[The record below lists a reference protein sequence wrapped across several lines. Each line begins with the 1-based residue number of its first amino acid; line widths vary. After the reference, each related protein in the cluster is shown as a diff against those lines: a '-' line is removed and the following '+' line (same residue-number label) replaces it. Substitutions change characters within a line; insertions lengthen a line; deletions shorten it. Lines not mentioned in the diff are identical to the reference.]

1 MNNKYL
7 GIIMAAQE
15 LLHSYLSQ
23 ECPLVHNYRLN
34 AIMDVAYGLQQ
45 SKNLSLT
52 AMGRKINTQTNVKNK
67 IKKVDRL
74 EGNKH
79 LHNELEYLY
88 SGLSKYVFT
97 YLSHNTTDS
106 MPIIIDLCFIKD
118 RYDIQMLS
126 AEVACKGRSIP
137 LYREVF
143 AKGDLKN
150 RAKQFLFNLSKCV
163 PSSAKILVI
172 MDAGFGE
179 KWFKEIENNNWY
191 WLSRIRQ
198 GKSIKLSKSD
208 NWISAKD
215 VFANIGVRAKSYND
229 ASIMVTHDR
238 KCRIIT
244 KKSSSINTRKR
255 PLKVIAS
262 KYNYGNGAFSRAAKE
277 PWILATNLPTKYDAT
292 SIVIYYKKRMQIEE
306 SFRDLKSTQFGL
318 GARHVRTNCISR
330 WAVKL
335 LLAAVVQIIFWI
347 IGIIGHSKDFQR
359 KFQANTVRN
368 KKVFSYFYLGQLI
381 IEHDMV
387 KELDIKFN
395 EVPQIINQELARQ
408 W

>member
-1 MNNKYL
+1 
-7 GIIMAAQE
+7 MAAHE
-15 LLHSYLSQ
+15 LLHYYLSQ
-23 ECPLVHNYRLN
+23 KCSLVHSSRLQ
-34 AIMDVAYGLQQ
+34 AVMDVAYGLQH

-52 AMGRKINTQTNVKNK
+52 AMGRKINNKTNVKHK

-88 SGLSKYVFT
+88 SGLSKYIFT
-97 YLSHNTTDS
+97 YISHNANHNI
-106 MPIIIDLCFIKD
+106 PIIIDLCFIKD

-143 AKGDLKN
+143 AKGELKN
-150 RAKQFLFNLSKCV
+150 KAKEFLSNLSKCI
-163 PSSAKILVI
+163 PNEAKILVI

-179 KWFKEIENNNWY
+179 KWFEEIENKKWY

-198 GKSIKLSKSD
+198 GKSIKLDKSD
-208 NWISAKD
+208 SWSSAKD
-215 VFANIGVRAKSYND
+215 IFPNIGIKAKSYDD

-244 KKSSSINTRKR
+244 KKSSAISKRKK
-255 PLKVIAS
+255 PVKFIAS
-262 KYNYGNGAFSRAAKE
+262 KYNYGNGSFSRAAKE
-277 PWILATNLPTKYDAT
+277 PWILATNLPQEYNAP
-292 SIVIYYKKRMQIEE
+292 SVVNYYKKRMQIEE

-318 GARHVRTNCISR
+318 EARHVRTNCISR

-335 LLAAVVQIIFWI
+335 LLAAIVQIIFWI

-359 KFQANTVRN
+359 RFQANTVRD

-381 IEHDMV
+381 VEHNMLED
-387 KELDIKFN
+387 LDIDFN
-395 EVPQIINQELARQ
+395 EVPLIINTELAGK

>member
-1 MNNKYL
+1 
-7 GIIMAAQE
+7 MAAQE
-15 LLHSYLSQ
+15 LLHNYLSEQ
-23 ECPLVHNYRLN
+23 CPLVHNYRLQ
-34 AIMDVAYGLQQ
+34 AIMDVAYGLQH

-52 AMGRKINTQTNVKNK
+52 AIGRKINNNTNVKHK

-88 SGLSKYVFT
+88 SGLSNYVFT
-97 YLSHNTTDS
+97 YLSHNTSNS
-106 MPIIIDLCFIKD
+106 MPIIVDLCFIKD
-118 RYDIQMLS
+118 GYDIQMLS

-143 AKGDLKN
+143 PKGELKN
-150 RAKQFLFNLSKCV
+150 RAKQFLNNLSKCI
-163 PSSAKILVI
+163 PSDKKILVI

-179 KWFKEIENNNWY
+179 TWFEEIEKHGWY

-198 GKSIKLSKSD
+198 GKSIKLSEVED
-208 NWISAKD
+208 WRSAKD
-215 VFANIGVRAKSYND
+215 IFPNIGIKAKSYDD
-229 ASIMVTHDR
+229 ARIMITHDR

-244 KKSSSINTRKR
+244 KKSSSISTRKK
-255 PLKVIAS
+255 PLKLIAS
-262 KYNYGNGAFSRAAKE
+262 KYNYGNGAFRRAAKE
-277 PWILATNLPTKYDAT
+277 PWILATNLPKAYNVTA
-292 SIVIYYKKRMQIEE
+292 IVNYYKKRMQIEE

-330 WAVKL
+330 WGVKL
-335 LLAAVVQIIFWI
+335 LLAAIVQIIFWI

-381 IEHDMV
+381 VEHDML
-387 KELDIKFN
+387 EDLNIKFD
-395 EVPQIINQELARQ
+395 EVPLIVTKELARQ

>member
-1 MNNKYL
+1 MTAHK
-7 GIIMAAQE
+7 
-15 LLHSYLSQ
+15 LLHNYLSQ
-23 ECPLVHNYRLN
+23 ECPLVHNYRLQ
-34 AIMDVAYGLQQ
+34 AIMDVAYGLQH

-52 AMGRKINTQTNVKNK
+52 AMGRKINNQINMKHK

-97 YLSHNTTDS
+97 YLSHNTSNST
-106 MPIIIDLCFIKD
+106 PIIVDLCFIKD

-150 RAKQFLFNLSKCV
+150 KAKQFLSNLAKCV
-163 PSSAKILVI
+163 PSEAKILII

-179 KWFKEIENNNWY
+179 KWFQEIDNNNWY

-198 GKSIKLSKSD
+198 GKSVKLSQSD
-208 NWISAKD
+208 NWMPAKTIFP
-215 VFANIGVRAKSYND
+215 VIGIKAKSYND
-229 ASIMVTHDR
+229 ASIMITHDR

-244 KKSSSINTRKR
+244 KKRSSINQRKK
-255 PLKVIAS
+255 PLKIIAS
-262 KYNYGNGAFSRAAKE
+262 KYNYGNGAFSRATKE
-277 PWILATNLPTKYDAT
+277 PWILATNLPIENNAT
-292 SIVIYYKKRMQIEE
+292 SIVNFYKKRMQIEE

-318 GARHVRTNCISR
+318 GARHVRTTCISR

-335 LLAAVVQIIFWI
+335 LLAAIVQIIFWI

-368 KKVFSYFYLGQLI
+368 EKVFSYFYLGQLI
-381 IEHDMV
+381 VEHDMLKDLNV
-387 KELDIKFN
+387 KFN
-395 EVPQIINQELARQ
+395 EIPSIVNQELARQ

>member
-1 MNNKYL
+1 MV
-7 GIIMAAQE
+7 AHQ
-15 LLHSYLSQ
+15 LLHDYLRE
-23 ECPLVHNYRLN
+23 ECPLVHNYRLQ
-34 AIMDVAYGLQQ
+34 AVMDVAYGLQK

-52 AMGRKINTQTNVKNK
+52 AMGRKINNATDVKYK

-74 EGNKH
+74 ESNKH

-88 SGLSKYVFT
+88 SGLSRYVFT
-97 YLSHNTTDS
+97 YLSHNVNTN

-137 LYREVF
+137 IYREVF
-143 AKGDLKN
+143 AKGELKN
-150 RAKQFLFNLSKCV
+150 KAKQFLSNLSKCI
-163 PSSAKILVI
+163 PNKSKILII

-179 KWFKEIENNNWY
+179 KWFKEIENYNWY
-191 WLSRIRQ
+191 WLSRMRQ
-198 GKSIKLSKSD
+198 GKSVKLSDSD
-208 NWISAKD
+208 DWISAKNL
-215 VFANIGVRAKSYND
+215 FLNIGVKAKSYND
-229 ASIMVTHDR
+229 ARIMSTHNR

-244 KKSSSINTRKR
+244 KKSSPVSKRKK
-255 PLKVIAS
+255 PLKIIAS
-262 KYNYGNGAFSRAAKE
+262 KYNYGNGAFRRAAKE
-277 PWILATNLPTKYDAT
+277 PWILATNLPANYNAA
-292 SIVIYYKKRMQIEE
+292 SIIIYYKKRMQIEE

-335 LLAAVVQIIFWI
+335 LLASIVQIIFWI

-359 KFQANTVRN
+359 KFQANTVRD

-381 IEHDMV
+381 IENNML
-387 KELDIKFN
+387 KELNIKFN
-395 EVPQIINQELARQ
+395 EVPSIITKELARQ